1 MIQIRIFFSFYIVF
15 HYGDTILSLQFFPIF
30 SSHFFPSKIENHP
43 QRVVQLV
50 AWCKAATSCE
60 TPLRCHGHS
69 SIWKPSYAAK
79 RHRVWRGFRGD
90 GDGWGRGEVCSGR
103 IRGRNQPYMVLLVT
117 SAQCCKFP
125 RSKDI
130 PKNSIERFSEQ
141 FDGSL
146 AVIGSENTWNCI
158 FYILV
163 GQKLHRSVQA
173 LEEALQGQMEASGAK
188 GPNYFTSLIPLKTI
202 HGI

>member
-1 MIQIRIFFSFYIVF
+1 MIHDPNPDLLFFLYRFPLRRYNSFSPI
-15 HYGDTILSLQFFPIF
+15 LQFSLYFLP
-30 SSHFFPSKIENHP
+30 IENRKP
-43 QRVVQLV
+43 SPKVVQLV

-117 SAQCCKFP
+117 SAQCKFP

-130 PKNSIERFSEQ
+130 PKISIERFSEHLMELWPLLDQ
-141 FDGSL
+141 KMAGIASFTSSLDRNCIAVSKPSKRRYKVRWRPVGQRDPTTSL
-146 AVIGSENTWNCI
+146 A
-158 FYILV
+158 
-163 GQKLHRSVQA
+163 
-173 LEEALQGQMEASGAK
+173 
-188 GPNYFTSLIPLKTI
+188 
-202 HGI
+202 